1 MVVNSIIFWLFFAV
15 VSIPYFIFFRK
26 SCRGQNLWLLLAS
39 YFFYGW
45 ADWKMIPLL
54 IIITIVFY
62 WLGLQIEKNN
72 VSNPKR
78 ASHLTTLGVV
88 LGVGVLFYF
97 KYLGFFVQEFAH
109 LFESFGLKTNLS
121 TFSIIMPIGISFFTF
136 KLISYIIETHR
147 QNIQP
152 TKDFVQFSTFIAFFF
167 FLLSGP
173 IDRPGEF
180 IPQLSQS
187 RTFNYDNVAEGARRI
202 IWGLFLKVCI
212 ADRLFGYTSAILDNY
227 THHNATS
234 ILIASLLYS
243 IEMYTDFSGYSEM
256 AIGVS
261 QILGLKVRENFL
273 RPFFS
278 QNNSEYWRRWH
289 MSLTTWITDYIY
301 MPLNVRFRDY
311 GQYGMY
317 LAIFI
322 NLVVIGAWHGANW
335 TFVLFGAYHGL
346 ILVIIA
352 AIEKRRRKFE
362 KKYSLKKKA
371 YYKYPRMLLTFFL
384 VTLGLIIFRANNLS
398 ECFYIIHRLTYN
410 YSFPFT
416 NKTTFVFGLPFILL
430 LIFKEFKDE
439 NKYNIHFLHSKKLS
453 VRLISIFLLL
463 ICVFLCGNLD
473 GGQFIYFQF

>member
-15 VSIPYFIFFRK
+15 VSLPYFVLLRK
-26 SCRGQNLWLLLAS
+26 SYKAQNLWLLLAS

-54 IIITIVFY
+54 AIITIVFY
-62 WLGLQIEKNN
+62 WLGLQIKKNN
-72 VSNPKR
+72 KDNPKR

-109 LFESFGLKTNLS
+109 LFESFGLNAHLS

-136 KLISYIIETHR
+136 KLISYVLEIHR
-147 QNIQP
+147 ENIQP
-152 TKDFVQFSTFIAFFF
+152 TKDFIQFATFIAFFPTI
-167 FLLSGP
+167 LSGP

-180 IPQLSQS
+180 IPQLNKS
-187 RTFNYDNVAEGARRI
+187 RQFDYDNVAEGTRRI

-212 ADRLFGYTSAILDNY
+212 ADRLFGYTSAVLDNY
-227 THHNATS
+227 SHHNATS
-234 ILIASLLYS
+234 ILIAVLLYS
-243 IEMYTDFSGYSEM
+243 FEMYADFSGYSEM

-261 QILGLKVRENFL
+261 QLLGLKVRENFH
-273 RPFFS
+273 RPFLS
-278 QNNSEYWRRWH
+278 QNTSEYWRRWH

-301 MPLNVRFRDY
+301 MPLNVRFRNL

-335 TFVLFGAYHGL
+335 TYVLFGAYHGIIL
-346 ILVIIA
+346 IIIA
-352 AIEKRRRKFE
+352 ATERKRRKFE

-371 YYKYPRMLLTFFL
+371 YYMYPRILITFLL
-384 VTLGLIIFRANNLS
+384 VTVGLIIFRASNLS
-398 ECFYIIHRLTYN
+398 ESFEIMQRLTYG
-410 YSFPFT
+410 YGLPFV
-416 NKTTFVFGLPFILL
+416 NKTAFVFGIPFILL

-439 NKYNIHFLHSKKLS
+439 NKYNIHFLHSKRLS
-453 VRLISIFLLL
+453 IRIASIVILL